1 MLEESEEGLDDITEI
16 WKGLAYI
23 SNDIYFPIV

>member
-1 MLEESEEGLDDITEI
+1 MLEESEDLDDITEI
-16 WKGLAYI
+16 WKRLASI